1 MKTGKNSYQDKR
13 FLSGIFIIMSIFLLT
28 SCSKNFSFLSS
39 SVVPAA
45 RGDVKIKTDNN
56 KNYVV
61 EISLTDLAE
70 PSRLQPPKLTYI
82 VWMVTNRDITKNIG
96 QLKSS
101 RGIMSKQLKG
111 SFKTVTADKP
121 VKIYITAEDDAGI
134 EYPGTQIVLS
144 TDKFNL

>member
-96 QLKSS
+96 QLKSA
-101 RGIMSKQLKG
+101 RGILSKQLKG